1 MDTANPV
8 DNNALLNKASSIV
21 AITAHEFKT
30 PLSTITAVVD
40 LIAAKL
46 QADGLMN
53 SFYEKNLSRITSEIF
68 SLNNMLDEMLT
79 INNILSGSIE
89 TKKMVVAVE
98 SKLHTIKEQFQSF
111 TKNDKILQINI
122 TGNPVPI
129 FVSPVQLTHILTNLI
144 SNAFKY
150 SRENDPVIHLHYKEK
165 ELEISIA
172 DDGIGIPEEDL
183 PHLFEPYYRGSNTG
197 GISGSGLGLAI
208 VKTFVT
214 ANDGNITVHSKPGEG
229 TVFTLTFRYPDSKTN
244 S

>member
-111 TKNDKILQINI
+111 SRNDKILQINI
-122 TGNPVPI
+122 TGTPVPI

-150 SRENDPVIHLHYKEK
+150 SRENDPVIHLLYKEK